1 MISKKAECVRFLDGP
16 GWREA
21 AGGHSSASR
30 FVERSAKLFDKGEGC
45 HQIGEAPPII
55 VFAAPG
61 FCASMPQLK
70 LSRFVEFHDLVAQ
83 RNVQPNSRYR
93 NINEVRVCSFVCQ
106 RLASHVYAPIPK
118 NTVAPAMCRT
128 RGFAGSYQQWR
139 REAAGRGHSA
149 RVCQRQ

>member
-1 MISKKAECVRFLDGP
+1 
-16 GWREA
+16 
-21 AGGHSSASR
+21 
-30 FVERSAKLFDKGEGC
+30 
-45 HQIGEAPPII
+45 
-55 VFAAPG
+55 
-61 FCASMPQLK
+61 MPQLK

-128 RGFAGSYQQWR
+128 RGFAGSYQQRR
-139 REAAGRGHSA
+139 REAAGCYCGY
-149 RVCQRQ
+149 